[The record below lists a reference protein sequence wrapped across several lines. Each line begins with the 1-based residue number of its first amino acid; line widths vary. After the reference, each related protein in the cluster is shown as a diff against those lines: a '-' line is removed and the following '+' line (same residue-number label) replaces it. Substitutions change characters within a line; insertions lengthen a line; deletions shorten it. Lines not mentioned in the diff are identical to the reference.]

1 MTDAPPATT
10 TRILIVA
17 MPPMLGG
24 IIRELVADEPDIA
37 VVGELSDHRE
47 VVPAAVREG
56 ADFVIAGP
64 PADQLGAVYRELLTE
79 RPATRL
85 LAVTDDGRGG
95 ALIQLAPSSTP
106 LGELSPDM
114 LLAVIR
120 GGTRP
125 LSLLH
130 GGLD

>member
-24 IIRELVADEPDIA
+24 IIRELVLDETDID
-37 VVGELSDHRE
+37 VVGELADHGD
-47 VVPAAVREG
+47 VVPAAVREE

-64 PADQLGAVYRELLTE
+64 PADRLGAVYRELLAAC
-79 RPATRL
+79 PATRL
-85 LAVTDDGRGG
+85 LAVKGDGRGG

-106 LGELSPDM
+106 VGELSPDV